1 MTDNKRICITMSPEL
16 EQKIVDLRK
25 TDEFCRK
32 SISEIVRMLIEKG
45 LTDDSET
52 A

>member
-1 MTDNKRICITMSPEL
+1 MTTNKRICVMITPDMEK
-16 EQKIVDLRK
+16 EIIEMRK

-32 SISEIVRMLIEKG
+32 SISEIVRILIQRG
-45 LTDDSET
+45 MDSQKET

>member
-1 MTDNKRICITMSPEL
+1 MTNNKRVCITMPPEL
-16 EQKIVDLRK
+16 EQKVVDLRK

-32 SISEIVRMLIEKG
+32 SISEIVRILIEKG
-45 LTDDSET
+45 LTNDSET